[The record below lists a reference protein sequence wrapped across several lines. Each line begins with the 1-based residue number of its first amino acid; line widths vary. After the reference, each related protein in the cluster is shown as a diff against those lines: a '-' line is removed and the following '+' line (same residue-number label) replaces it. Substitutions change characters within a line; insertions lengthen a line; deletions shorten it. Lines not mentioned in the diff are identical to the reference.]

1 MNVKEFNH
9 IVSGEAGEMGRNNL
23 YSIEIF
29 LPRGHKNGGIGGYFG
44 DFYTGADEGNTK
56 FLSYKAK
63 TVTIPGKSLGTIEA
77 KRFGPVYKV
86 ANDLIID
93 TVSMTF
99 MCSADYAEHRFFEG
113 WIAGIMG
120 AVKPG
125 TGMSAGQKARQLYT
139 VSYYYDYVGQ
149 VNIIPLDRQGGASA
163 NIVLMEA
170 YPTNVGPIEMAWG
183 DAGEISNF
191 TVTWSFKD
199 WNHTSTTSGWSADS
213 SDIPTGSAY
222 ESDTK
227 TRVAPGDDGTRETA
241 YTSTRDYDHPKE
253 GKIQHH
259 KSREAPNRKE
269 AYEQESADGTR
280 IAYVPHE
287 TKRAPAKEGSSQFDG
302 FGDAF

>member
-1 MNVKEFNH
+1 MNVSEFNH

-23 YSIEIF
+23 YSIEIY

-44 DFYTGADEGNTK
+44 DFYTGADENNTK
-56 FLSYKAK
+56 FLYYKAK
-63 TVTIPGKSLGTIEA
+63 QVTIPGKSLGTIEA

-99 MCSADYAEHRFFEG
+99 MCSADYAEHKFFEG

-120 AVKPG
+120 AVAPG

-163 NIVLMEA
+163 NIVMMEA

-183 DAGEISNF
+183 ETGEIANF

-199 WNHTSTTSGWSADS
+199 WNHTSVTGWSADGRS
-213 SDIPTGSAY
+213 SIATGANY
-222 ESDTK
+222 ESDAK
-227 TRVAPGDDGTRETA
+227 LQEAVDRKKRKDAYQFGEGVVPEFRDAPGNTGDLG
-241 YTSTRDYDHPKE
+241 DYKQ
-253 GKIQHH
+253 I
-259 KSREAPNRKE
+259 
-269 AYEQESADGTR
+269 SADGTR
-280 IAYVPHE
+280 INKVPHE
-287 TKRAPAKEGSSQFDG
+287 TKRAPGKEGSGQYT
-302 FGDAF
+302 